1 MDIVLKALIAMGMKL
16 LTTKVIE
23 EMFLFATKRLVDL
36 TETKVDNDFYDIVEK
51 AIKGENK

>member
-23 EMFLFATKRLVDL
+23 EMFLFATKRLVEL
-36 TETKVDNDFYDIVEK
+36 TDTRVDDEFYKIVEK
-51 AIKGENK
+51 AIKGENA

>member
-23 EMFLFATKRLVDL
+23 ELFLFTTKKLVDL
-36 TETKVDNDFYDIVEK
+36 TETKVDDEFYVIVEK
-51 AIKGENK
+51 AIKGESK